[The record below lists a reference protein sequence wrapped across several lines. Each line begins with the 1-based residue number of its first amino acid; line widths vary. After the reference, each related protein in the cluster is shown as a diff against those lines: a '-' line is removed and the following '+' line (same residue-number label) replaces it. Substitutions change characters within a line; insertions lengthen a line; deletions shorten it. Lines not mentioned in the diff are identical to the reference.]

1 MRGFVAGSLGL
12 LASASAI
19 FGADPSPDAEKESP
33 HRWWQGPSRSPDQNR
48 EAEARRRHDSDR
60 AMPEAIRERLQSVS
74 PEQRAKFLEN
84 WQKWRSLDDQERQKI
99 RQRVVAE
106 RFAVD
111 KALDEMIEKSG
122 LELDRDQRELFAL
135 RLRQERR
142 KSEEKIRDAIK
153 TLRAELDEEILARL
167 KAEFESRP
175 SAQEE

>member
-1 MRGFVAGSLGL
+1 
-12 LASASAI
+12 
-19 FGADPSPDAEKESP
+19 
-33 HRWWQGPSRSPDQNR
+33 
-48 EAEARRRHDSDR
+48 
-60 AMPEAIRERLQSVS
+60 MPEAIRERLQSVS